1 MTPTIKFKSKD
12 SVEVTFTLHVSDLAS
27 LLKERSN
34 KLEGRGVRGR
44 PRTVTAEVIA
54 EVLAMKQS
62 GKYTQKQIGEHFGL
76 SAYTISRIVNNR
88 YLADSIT
95 IEEEV

>member
-1 MTPTIKFKSKD
+1 MVPSIKFKSKD
-12 SVEVTFTLHVSDLAS
+12 SVEVTFTIHVSDLAT

-34 KLEGRGVRGR
+34 KLEGKGRRGR
-44 PRTVTAEVIA
+44 PRSVDSTTIA
-54 EVLAMKQS
+54 EVVAMKQS
-62 GKYTQKQIGEHFGL
+62 GKYTQQQIADHFNL

-88 YLADSIT
+88 YLSESLT